1 MRECREKGDGE
12 ERKSGEWLES
22 AHAIDEMAQ
31 RAGGWNSR
39 CDVFVVVKVAGDDR
53 LLGDGDAAG
62 VS

>member
-1 MRECREKGDGE
+1 MKSDGG

-53 LLGDGDAAG
+53 
-62 VS
+62 